1 MALRTKIVI
10 CPKPDAWAELH
21 RRLQE
26 AASRENP
33 RIPPPP
39 VPLILAGWT
48 YSNDVEKQ
56 NRWQETLAWT
66 DHHGLG
72 ALLNDIEDGSM
83 HVVSKLSDDK
93 TGPLGGP
100 MKLDW
105 KFDPKPDVDAVVKE
119 RTVEALK
126 TNWNKVVGGELGA
139 ITSPI
144 RLTGAKGRRLVVW
157 VKADVAPPWGTWTTL
172 ADDEKRR
179 SFTAFRAAVNAALAP
194 LEVDHIDFVFDRQPA
209 DC

>member
-26 AASRENP
+26 AARETP

-39 VPLILAGWT
+39 VPLILAGWA
-48 YSNDVEKQ
+48 YSNDVEKR
-56 NRWQETLAWT
+56 NRWQEALAWA

-72 ALLNDIEDGSM
+72 ALLNDMEDGTM
-83 HVVSKLSDDK
+83 HVVTEVSDYK
-93 TGPLGGP
+93 IGPLGGP

-105 KFDPKPDVDAVVKE
+105 NFDPRPDVDAVVRE
-119 RTVEALK
+119 RAVEILQS
-126 TNWNKVVGGELGA
+126 NWNKVVGSELGA

-144 RLTGAKGRRLVVW
+144 RLTGAKGRRLVVR

-179 SFTAFRAAVNAALAP
+179 SFTAFRTAVSAVLPP
-194 LEVDHIDFVFDRQPA
+194 LEVDHIDFVFDPKPT